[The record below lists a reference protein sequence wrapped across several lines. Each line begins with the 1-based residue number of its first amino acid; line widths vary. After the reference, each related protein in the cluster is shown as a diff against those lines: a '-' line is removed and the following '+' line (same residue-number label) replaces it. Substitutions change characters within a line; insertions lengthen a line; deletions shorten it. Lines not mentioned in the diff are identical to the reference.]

1 MSGGSVT
8 LHLRGCDTT
17 STGASRTLVLPVFV
31 LAPCC
36 HKLPICCLSV
46 FETIHIWGQRS
57 LSPPPLPLPCGRF
70 HSAVTRYSS
79 CFHAK
84 VDLLCMKQARDGPT
98 MTSSRLSGHLRFIV
112 SPSLRIRR
120 CSRRLCKCCRTAR
133 PKLTSFACRSAKLCR
148 PPSTTMTHRVS
159 VTQWLNAKCAHCHVM
174 LLACNTR
181 PAPLLFLRTASLAAT
196 TSFELTA
203 QIVVLL
209 LSCVVYWAVGFQ

>member
-8 LHLRGCDTT
+8 LHLRGCDPT

-31 LAPCC
+31 LAPCSQASNM
-36 HKLPICCLSV
+36 LA
-46 FETIHIWGQRS
+46 QRFRNNTYLGSKVALTPAAAPS
-57 LSPPPLPLPCGRF
+57 LRHF
-70 HSAVTRYSS
+70 HFAVTRYSS
-79 CFHAK
+79 CFHGK
-84 VDLLCMKQARDGPT
+84 VDLLCMKQARDGAT

-159 VTQWLNAKCAHCHVM
+159 VTQ
-174 LLACNTR
+174 
-181 PAPLLFLRTASLAAT
+181 
-196 TSFELTA
+196 
-203 QIVVLL
+203 
-209 LSCVVYWAVGFQ
+209 